1 MEVNFYHL
9 TRQPLPLAA
18 SRLVGLARSRGMKVA
33 VACETIEFLQDLSEA
48 LWKHTQ
54 DYWFLGHCTDASG
67 LSDQQA
73 RLQKIWLTQTNET
86 PNQPEILLLCEN
98 RQLQGFALNGVQRV
112 LDIFDG
118 KDELALTQARARFR
132 LARSNGSTVNYY
144 AQKESGSWY
153 QPKFD
158 KKE

>member
-1 MEVNFYHL
+1 MEVSFYHL
-9 TRQPLPLAA
+9 TRQPLPIAA
-18 SRLVGLARSRGMKVA
+18 SRLVGLARARGMKVGI
-33 VACETIEFLQDLSEA
+33 ACQTTEFLQGLSDA

-54 DYWFLGHCTDASG
+54 DYWFLGHCHPASG
-67 LSDQQA
+67 VSDQQA
-73 RLQKIWLTQTNET
+73 RLQKVWLTQTNEL

-98 RQLQGFALNGVQRV
+98 RQLEGIALNGVQRV

-144 AQKESGSWY
+144 AQKESGSWF
-153 QPKFD
+153 QPKLD
-158 KKE
+158 KND